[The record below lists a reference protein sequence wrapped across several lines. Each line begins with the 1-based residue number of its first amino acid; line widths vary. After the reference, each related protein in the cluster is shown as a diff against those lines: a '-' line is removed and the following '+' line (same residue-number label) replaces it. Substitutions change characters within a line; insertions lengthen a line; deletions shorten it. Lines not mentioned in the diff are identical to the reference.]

1 MTSPAGGP
9 DVTADTAEL
18 VESVVRLMPDAAV
31 VVDGD
36 GTIVAANALAEVM
49 FGFTSGT
56 LGGMAV
62 DLLVPDRLRPGH
74 AHHRST
80 YTAHP
85 TQRPMGASLELW
97 AMRRDG
103 TEFPVDISLAPLGVS
118 EPPFTLAAL
127 RDLTERRAE
136 WEAQA
141 RLVAIVSSS
150 DDAIVS
156 TALDGTFTSW
166 NPGAKVLLGY
176 DAEDVIGHP
185 ASRIAPDALRAELE
199 EQMARVRAG
208 LPLATRDIR
217 LLHQDGHEV
226 DVAESMSLIRD
237 QAGDPIGISLILRDI
252 TERKRAERE
261 LRRLLVEAQRRER
274 WIGAIS
280 EIRLVMLGGGTIE
293 DWMPLITRRVA
304 ELADADGA
312 TLDRVVA
319 DGEALEVI
327 AAHGKLVADL
337 RDRKVSIRDSHAGR
351 AFRSGR
357 LVIADDGHLGART
370 TASGAAGARIGPVV
384 YVPLTTTSHGIPG
397 VLGAFRATGR
407 AAFNPEEIRML
418 ESLGQL
424 AALAFELDRAQDDRQ
439 QLALV
444 ADRERIAR
452 DLHDHVIQ
460 RLFAVGMALQAAS
473 RYINDSAALERISES
488 VDELDATI
496 RDVRSTIFSLELRAT
511 ERVPA
516 SLRSRVLDLSGKAAG
531 ALGFQPRVQF
541 DGPIDSRVP
550 EDMVHDVLA
559 VVRETLS
566 NTARH
571 AEASMVEV
579 RIAAHDDLT
588 VTVTDDGKGMGDT
601 TRASGLLNLRTRAES
616 RGGTMTVGGVDGKG
630 TRLQWKVPLPA

>member
-1 MTSPAGGP
+1 MWAT
-9 DVTADTAEL
+9 
-18 VESVVRLMPDAAV
+18 RL
-31 VVDGD
+31 
-36 GTIVAANALAEVM
+36 
-49 FGFTSGT
+49 
-56 LGGMAV
+56 
-62 DLLVPDRLRPGH
+62 
-74 AHHRST
+74 
-80 YTAHP
+80 
-85 TQRPMGASLELW
+85 
-97 AMRRDG
+97 DG
-103 TEFPVDISLAPLGVS
+103 TEFPVDISLAPLGVP
-118 EPPFTLAAL
+118 ERPLTLAAV

-166 NPGAKVLLGY
+166 NPGAECCS
-176 DAEDVIGHP
+176 ATTPRSHRAP
-185 ASRIAPDALRAELE
+185 ASRIAPDALRAEFE

-208 LPLATRDIR
+208 LPMATRDIR
-217 LLHQDGHEV
+217 LLHQNGHEV

-237 QAGDPIGISLILRDI
+237 QKGEAIGISLILRDI

-280 EIRLVMLGGGTIE
+280 EIRLVMLGGGSIE
-293 DWMPLITRRVA
+293 DWMPLITRRVS

-312 TLDRVVA
+312 TLDAVVA
-319 DGEALEVI
+319 DGGALEVI
-327 AAHGKLVADL
+327 AVHGKLVEAL
-337 RDRKVSIRDSHAGR
+337 RGRMVPIEDSYAGR

-357 LVIADDGHLGART
+357 LVTADGQPGAGSQP
-370 TASGAAGARIGPVV
+370 SGAAEPGIGPVV
-384 YVPLTTTSHGIPG
+384 YVPLTTTSHGISG
-397 VLGAFRATGR
+397 VLGAFRSSGR
-407 AAFNPEEIRML
+407 PGFSPEEIRML

-424 AALAFELDRAQDDRQ
+424 AALAFELDRAQDDRE

-511 ERVPA
+511 ERVQA
-516 SLRSRVLDLSGKAAG
+516 SLRSRMLDLSGKAAG

-550 EDMVHDVLA
+550 EELVHDVLA
-559 VVRETLS
+559 VVREALS
-566 NTARH
+566 NAARH
-571 AEASMVEV
+571 AEASTVEV
-579 RIAAHDDLT
+579 RVEAHDNLT

-601 TRASGLLNLRTRAES
+601 TRSSGLLNLRTRAES
-616 RGGTMTVGGVDGKG
+616 PGGDDERRATWAARARGCSGGCRCPPEPSGA
-630 TRLQWKVPLPA
+630 TRPGRRLPRPPARSLAGR